1 MTRRVTDDEARALCD
16 DLAALQVLDSDRR
29 SPAVGEAHGTT
40 TRDPDA
46 ARVAQASSGA
56 LARARAVSERL
67 RCVTP
72 ASDALTLRALV
83 EVAHCRPTA
92 DALALRALRE
102 WPSPEHDAALA
113 AAVAHARAAE
123 KAHEAALA
131 RRRVVGSAGVLSPA
145 RQQAHDEETRAAAA
159 KAAALAAE
167 AAARDALLEEGH
179 RVLRRALEA
188 WRVAGVVARR

>member
-1 MTRRVTDDEARALCD
+1 MSRRVTDDEARALCD

-67 RCVTP
+67 RRVTP
-72 ASDALTLRALV
+72 ASDALTLRAL
-83 EVAHCRPTA
+83 
-92 DALALRALRE
+92 RE
-102 WPSPEHDAALA
+102 WPSHEHDAALA
-113 AAVAHARAAE
+113 SAGARARGAE
-123 KAHEAALA
+123 QAHEAALA
-131 RRRVVGSAGVLSPA
+131 RRRAVGSAGVLSPA
-145 RQQAHDEETRAAAA
+145 RQRAHDEETRAAAA

-188 WRVAGVVARR
+188 WRVAAGAG